1 MMNKLSMKL
10 RLMLVIA
17 PLTLVL
23 AIVGALGLNA
33 LSGSNASLKTVYED
47 RTVALSQLAEIDQLM
62 ARARGDVARPLAMDE
77 PRLMAESA
85 AKIEQKLADIAEVHA
100 AYMATYLTPEEK
112 ELAREF
118 NRRMDLYL
126 GQGLKSAVV
135 ALQAGD
141 RARLRDIYGEQI
153 EPQYTQVRE
162 QLGKLE
168 ELQVRVAREEYLQ
181 AASDYA
187 FMRNLFLGL
196 IVLAV
201 LYGAGAGVLQ
211 VRNLTSELGGEPA
224 YAREVVRRIAG
235 GDVATPVQVS
245 GKQEG
250 SLLHAMQA
258 MQQQL
263 QQRGETEARQ
273 AAETS
278 RVKQGLDVVVTNV
291 MIADA
296 DLKVIYVND
305 SIKKMLAIAESDI
318 KKDVPA
324 FNAHSVVGT
333 NIDLFHKNPAYQRN
347 LLAKLTT
354 THTARLVL
362 GGRSFSLI
370 LNPINDEQGKRLG
383 YVVEWKDMT
392 VELAAQEREQ
402 RMVAETARVKQGLD
416 VVVTN
421 VMIADADL
429 NVVYVNNSIKEML
442 NVAEADIKKD
452 VPSFNARSVVGT
464 NIDTFHKNPAYQRG
478 LLARMT
484 STHTAKLVLGGRSFS
499 LILNPINDDQGKR
512 LGYVVEWKDMTA
524 ELAAAARE
532 QERQEIER
540 RTANENLRIK
550 NALDN
555 VSGNVMI
562 ANNEREI
569 VYMNAAVGD
578 MLVKAESDLRK
589 ALPHFDARK
598 LMGASIDVFHKNPAH
613 QQGLLSNLRGSYKTE
628 IKVSG
633 LTFGLIASPI
643 VNDKGERLGTV
654 VEWRNRTA
662 EVAVENEV
670 GSIVGAAANGDF
682 TQRVALEGKD
692 GFFKLLAENINQLLQ
707 TSEIGL
713 NEVVRVL
720 AALAKGDLTETI
732 NADYKGTF
740 GQLKDDANKT
750 VEQLTQIVSQ
760 IKGATETI
768 NTAAREITAGNSDLS
783 ARTEQQAASLEETAS
798 SMEELTSTV
807 RQNAENAKQAN
818 QLAIGASDIAVK
830 GGSVVSEVVTT
841 MSAINESSKKIV
853 DIISVIDGIAF
864 QTNILALNAAVEA
877 ARAGEQGRGFA
888 VVAAEVRSL
897 AQRSAGAAKEI
908 KTLIGDSVEKVGNG
922 SKLVEQAGKTM
933 DEIVTSV
940 KRVTDIMSE
949 ITAASQEQ
957 SQGIEQVNQT
967 ITQMDEVTQQN
978 AALVEEATAS
988 ARSLEEQAGGLS
1000 QSVSRFRL
1008 AEPSGSGLPR
1018 PVAPVA
1024 RAAVAA
1030 QRPGPRP
1037 AARPAAAAAPRRAAA
1052 PAKTAGAPVGGERH
1066 DEQWTEF

>member
-1 MMNKLSMKL
+1 MKL
-10 RLMLVIA
+10 RLILVVA
-17 PLTLVL
+17 PLTLML
-23 AIVGALGLNA
+23 AVVGVLGLHA
-33 LSGSNASLKTVYED
+33 LSQGNDTLSTVYKD
-47 RTVALSQLAEIDQLM
+47 RTVALSQLAQIDQLM
-62 ARARGDVARPLAMDE
+62 ARARGDASRPLAMDD

-85 AKIEQKLADIAEVHA
+85 AKLERKLEDIAGIHKD
-100 AYMATYLTPEEK
+100 YLATYLTPEETA
-112 ELAREF
+112 LVQAF
-118 NRRMDLYL
+118 NPLLERYV
-126 GQGLKSAVV
+126 GEGLKPAIA

-141 RARLRDIYGEQI
+141 RSGLREVYSQKVEPSYAKAREELA
-153 EPQYTQVRE
+153 
-162 QLGKLE
+162 KLE
-168 ELQVRVAREEYLQ
+168 ELQVRVAGEHYAE
-181 AASDYA
+181 AVADYA

-201 LYGAGAGVLQ
+201 AYGLGAGYLQ
-211 VRNLTSELGGEPA
+211 LRNLAAELGGEPA
-224 YAREVVRRIAG
+224 YAREVVRRIAE
-235 GDVATPVQVS
+235 GDLATPVKVT
-245 GKQEG
+245 GERGG

-258 MQQQL
+258 MQGQL
-263 QQRGETEARQ
+263 QQRREAEGRL
-273 AAETS
+273 AAETA

-296 DLKVIYVND
+296 DLNVIYVNH
-305 SIKKMLAIAESDI
+305 SIREMLDVAEADI

-324 FNAHSVVGT
+324 FNARSVIGT
-333 NIDLFHKNPAYQRN
+333 NIDLFHKNPAYQRG
-347 LLAKLTT
+347 LLAKMTS
-354 THTARLVL
+354 THSARLVL

-392 VELAAQEREQ
+392 
-402 RMVAETARVKQGLD
+402 
-416 VVVTN
+416 
-421 VMIADADL
+421 
-429 NVVYVNNSIKEML
+429 
-442 NVAEADIKKD
+442 
-452 VPSFNARSVVGT
+452 
-464 NIDTFHKNPAYQRG
+464 
-478 LLARMT
+478 
-484 STHTAKLVLGGRSFS
+484 
-499 LILNPINDDQGKR
+499 
-512 LGYVVEWKDMTA
+512 A
-524 ELAAAARE
+524 ELAAAQRE
-532 QERQEIER
+532 QDRLEAERKL
-540 RTANENLRIK
+540 ANENLRIR

-578 MLVKAESDLRK
+578 MLVKAEPELRK

-598 LMGASIDVFHKNPAH
+598 LMGASIDVFHRNPAH
-613 QQGLLSNLRGSYKTE
+613 QQGLLGNLRGSYRTE

-654 VEWRNRTA
+654 VEWANRTA

-670 GSIVGAAANGDF
+670 SGIVGSAANGDF
-682 TQRVALEGKD
+682 TRRVALEGKD
-692 GFFKLLAENINQLLQ
+692 GFFRMLAENINQLLQ
-707 TSEIGL
+707 TSEVGL

-720 AALAKGDLTETI
+720 AALAKGDLTEKIT
-732 NADYKGTF
+732 AEYKGTF

-750 VEQLTQIVSQ
+750 VEQLTTIVSQ

-768 NTAAREITAGNSDLS
+768 NVASREITAGNTDLS

-807 RQNAENAKQAN
+807 KQNAENAKQAN

-830 GGSVVSEVVTT
+830 GGSVVSQVVTT
-841 MSAINESSKKIV
+841 MAAINESSKKIV

-922 SKLVEQAGKTM
+922 SKLVEQAGRTM

-978 AALVEEATAS
+978 AALVEEATAA
-988 ARSLEEQAGGLS
+988 ARSLEEQAGGL
-1000 QSVSRFRL
+1000 QASVSRFRL
-1008 AEPSGSGLPR
+1008 AEQAAGLAAAAAPR
-1018 PVAPVA
+1018 ATAKPAAA
-1024 RAAVAA
+1024 RSATRPAV
-1030 QRPGPRP
+1030 
-1037 AARPAAAAAPRRAAA
+1037 AARPAAAAAPVRVN
-1052 PAKTAGAPVGGERH
+1052 GSGERH
-1066 DEQWTEF
+1066 SEQWTEF